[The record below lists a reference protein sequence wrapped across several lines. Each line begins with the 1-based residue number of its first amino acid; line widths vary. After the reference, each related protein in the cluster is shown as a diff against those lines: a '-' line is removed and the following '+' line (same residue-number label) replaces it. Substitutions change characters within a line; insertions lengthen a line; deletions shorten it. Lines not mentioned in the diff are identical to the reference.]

1 MIGSCNARPKLEMLI
16 RSFDSS
22 RVSFLMM
29 LLTRGAL
36 VVVIDTSLVTS
47 VTSRAHKSISNVVVV
62 IVVTSLQASIS
73 RRKNESSLL
82 NVKNRIAAEDE
93 VGGHS

>member
-1 MIGSCNARPKLEMLI
+1 MLI

-29 LLTRGAL
+29 MLTRGAL

-47 VTSRAHKSISNVVVV
+47 VTSRAHKSISNVVVVV

>member
-1 MIGSCNARPKLEMLI
+1 MLI

>member
-1 MIGSCNARPKLEMLI
+1 MLI

-62 IVVTSLQASIS
+62 VVIVVTSLQASIS

>member
-1 MIGSCNARPKLEMLI
+1 MLI
-16 RSFDSS
+16 RSCDSS

-62 IVVTSLQASIS
+62 VIVVTSLQASIS

>member
-1 MIGSCNARPKLEMLI
+1 MLI

-62 IVVTSLQASIS
+62 VIVVTSLQASIS

>member
-1 MIGSCNARPKLEMLI
+1 MLI

-62 IVVTSLQASIS
+62 VIVVTSLQASIS

-82 NVKNRIAAEDE
+82 NVKY
-93 VGGHS
+93 